1 MVMGSNIQRFVV
13 IKKAAM
19 LNTDYH
25 SSLTVIAIA
34 LDSEALRPRLSTG
47 LPVLI
52 RDFSRILIFNTNIIL
67 LCFLYYYFINLSID
81 FFVKNIFLTIFLYF
95 S

>member
-34 LDSEALRPRLSTG
+34 LDSEALRPRLSAG
-47 LPVLI
+47 LPVLTKKVYKI
-52 RDFSRILIFNTNIIL
+52 NNVHII
-67 LCFLYYYFINLSID
+67 
-81 FFVKNIFLTIFLYF
+81 THP
-95 S
+95 